1 MIVRKNPAL
10 QSGLG
15 LVGAVF
21 IFGLI
26 AFVAV
31 VTIKTLPLYLNQ
43 MKVARAVNGIVL
55 DPELA
60 GAEAVVLRDRL
71 QRRWDIEDIQTI
83 TPQDI
88 KVRRD
93 ESGRALVYNYEARTH
108 LFYNVD
114 LVLHF
119 ADEVP
124 LPAAVQ

>member
-1 MIVRKNPAL
+1 MIPRKNPAM

-21 IFGLI
+21 IFGMI

-43 MKVARAVNGIVL
+43 MKLARAVNGIAL

-60 GAEAVVLRDRL
+60 GAEAGVLRERL
-71 QRRWDIEDIQTI
+71 QRRWDIEDIQTV
-83 TPQDI
+83 TPQDV

-93 ESGRALVYNYEARTH
+93 EAGRALVYDYEARTH
-108 LFYNVD
+108 LFYNVY

-119 ADEVP
+119 SDDVA
-124 LPAAVQ
+124 LPNALQ